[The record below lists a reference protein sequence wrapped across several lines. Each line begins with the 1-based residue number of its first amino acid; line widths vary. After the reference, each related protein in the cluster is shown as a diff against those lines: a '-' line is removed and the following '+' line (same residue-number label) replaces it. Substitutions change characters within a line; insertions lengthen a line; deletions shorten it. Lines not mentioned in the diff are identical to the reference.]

1 MFRFNSDPI
10 LLNMTS
16 YIKKESC
23 VMLRDIQGVFYTGP
37 PLKSM
42 ENLG

>member
-16 YIKKESC
+16 YIKKESG
-23 VMLRDIQGVFYTGP
+23 VMLRDIQGVFFTLAVCSDLAG
-37 PLKSM
+37 
-42 ENLG
+42 N